1 MIVSVNKPQV
11 TVAKVRTTNPA
22 SSNSSGNSNIIYK
35 RYKIKNASLV
45 WTITHNQN
53 TDRYMAVLRDENG
66 DQFNAQVKTISTKI
80 IEVRLTTAIKGF
92 VDVIFDISGSPVI
105 EV

>member
-1 MIVSVNKPQV
+1 
-11 TVAKVRTTNPA
+11 
-22 SSNSSGNSNIIYK
+22 
-35 RYKIKNASLV
+35 
-45 WTITHNQN
+45 
-53 TDRYMAVLRDENG
+53 MAVLRDENG

-80 IEVRLTTAIKGF
+80 IEVHLTTAIKGF